1 MEQNSK
7 VKVLDELSVE
17 MRNAMLKV
25 LLKKSN
31 AKKIIKEKV
40 TNFDIMGVLASSII
54 DVLTVTSDSSE
65 LSKDDWMMIVAEAFN
80 NAIDKTNES
89 NEQ

>member
-31 AKKIIKEKV
+31 SKKFVKEQV

-54 DVLTVTSDSSE
+54 DVLTVTSDSNE
-65 LSKDDWMMIVAEAFN
+65 LSKEDWMMIVALAFN
-80 NAIDKTNES
+80 NAIDKKK
-89 NEQ
+89 